1 MASRASPPS
10 PPARRAGHTHPR
22 PPQHAGARGRASV
35 GPAPSSPTASLIPA
49 GRRPALLEDRAE
61 PRVQQADR
69 CARSRA
75 ALDAWALGWRALG
88 QVRSLPAE
96 AGGVVEEASAH
107 LAVLEGRGK

>member
-1 MASRASPPS
+1 M
-10 PPARRAGHTHPR
+10 
-22 PPQHAGARGRASV
+22 
-35 GPAPSSPTASLIPA
+35 
-49 GRRPALLEDRAE
+49 
-61 PRVQQADR
+61 QQADR